1 MTLDLGS
8 AELTELLS
16 LAARWVGDFYDSAQ
30 ERPILPVAAA
40 GAAHAD
46 DAAHAPR
53 PPRQP
58 TPPARLLA
66 DCFEVL
72 DDSRHNGSPRFLGY
86 IASPATP
93 VGAVADLIASTF
105 NANVASAR
113 GARGPA
119 RVERTVIGWLGS
131 LFGFGDQA
139 AGLFTSGGSIG
150 NLQALFI
157 ASRAVAG
164 DALGETGLRGG
175 PPLTLY
181 LTDETHHSVAKA
193 ADVLGLGRASVRRVP
208 CDDTQRMDPE
218 ALAAMV
224 AADRAAGRLPFC
236 VVGTAGTTST
246 GAVDPLADIAEVAAR
261 FGLWFHVDGA
271 YGAPATLDER
281 ARPLFAGI
289 DRADSLTVDAHK
301 WLYTAIDCGCLLLRD
316 PDAARRAFGASS
328 DADYISAGDEAALP
342 FFDQGIELTRRFR
355 ALKLWLTLRY
365 YGVDRIAEAI
375 GHDLAM
381 ARRLGGLV
389 RESERLELLAPVRL
403 GVCCF
408 RYLPAEPGHDLDAI
422 NRRLLAALVDS
433 GEAYLSNATVRGAF
447 ALRACVTNYRTTPAD
462 IDRVVTAALRLGAD
476 LTG

>member
-1 MTLDLGS
+1 MGLAMTLDLGS
-8 AELTELLS
+8 AELTELLR
-16 LAARWVGDFYDSAQ
+16 LAAEWVEDFYDSAGQ
-30 ERPILPVAAA
+30 RPILP
-40 GAAHAD
+40 GP
-46 DAAHAPR
+46 APAR
-53 PPRQP
+53 TGTPPPHQP
-58 TPPARLLA
+58 TPLPELLA

-72 DDSRHNGSPRFLGY
+72 ADSRHNGSPRFLGY

-119 RVERTVIGWLGS
+119 RVERTVIGWLGA
-131 LFGFGDQA
+131 LFGFSDQA

-157 ASRAVAG
+157 ASRAVGG
-164 DALGETGLRGG
+164 DQLGKAGLRGA

-208 CDDTQRMDPE
+208 CDDRLRMNPA

-224 AADRAAGRLPFC
+224 AADRAAGLLPFC

-246 GAVDPLADIAEVAAR
+246 GAVDPLADIADVAAR

-271 YGAPATLDER
+271 YGAPAALTES
-281 ARPLFAGI
+281 ARPRFAGI
-289 DRADSLTVDAHK
+289 ERADSLTVDAHK

-316 PDAARRAFGASS
+316 PDAARRAFGDSS
-328 DADYISAGDEAALP
+328 SADYISAGDEAALP
-342 FFDQGIELTRRFR
+342 FFDQGVELTRRFR

-365 YGVDRIAEAI
+365 YGVDRIAAAI
-375 GHDLAM
+375 EHDLAM
-381 ARRLGGLV
+381 ARRLALLV
-389 RESERLELLAPVRL
+389 ERSDRLELLAPVQL

-408 RYLPAEPGHDLDAI
+408 RYLPAAPGRDLDEV

-447 ALRACVTNYRTTPAD
+447 ALRACVTNYRTTEAD
-462 IDRVVTAALRLGAD
+462 IDRVVAATLRLGD
-476 LTG
+476 ELTG